1 LNIVA
6 ARGATG
12 KNQLTLP
19 LFLCYNKW
27 RGKLKMSIK
36 LALLKSGETVISE
49 MQELVSEDTEQKRT
63 YGYLF
68 SNPRKVIYA
77 TPMLLTEEE
86 DRFGKSVEVSFSP
99 WILLSK
105 DTEILVPV
113 DWVVT
118 LVEPIDSLKETYEKE
133 LNGSTN

>member
-1 LNIVA
+1 
-6 ARGATG
+6 
-12 KNQLTLP
+12 
-19 LFLCYNKW
+19 
-27 RGKLKMSIK
+27 MSIK

-49 MQELVSEDTEQKRT
+49 IKELVSEDTEQKRT

-68 SNPRKVIYA
+68 SNPKKVIYA

-113 DWVVT
+113 EWVVT

-133 LNGSTN
+133 LNGSTNWLFSS